1 MESASIPQPG
11 RKAAPSAPAAGSAP
25 AAKPAKKGGGF
36 IEEMGEFVVFSGQ
49 ALRALPASIRF
60 ASEVMRLNALIT
72 RRNTLLL
79 FMMSAFLGLS
89 ASNFGFFFLR
99 SIGASDFAG
108 ILPGLITPRQIAPQ
122 MFGYVFSGSVCCA
135 IAAELGAA
143 RIGEEIDAYE
153 AQGIDP
159 MELLVGTRIL
169 AVLLYVPLAAAVSM
183 LGCFAGSYLVIVL
196 ILHGNSGPQLIHTF
210 FSIFPSASLL
220 YCVITIF
227 LMTLQCVLVATF
239 YGMRDNGG
247 GPESVGTGVA
257 RSLAVNLVLMHF
269 VLSLAA
275 LVFYGGSLGVPIGD

>member
-1 MESASIPQPG
+1 MS
-11 RKAAPSAPAAGSAP
+11 
-25 AAKPAKKGGGF
+25 
-36 IEEMGEFVVFSGQ
+36 
-49 ALRALPASIRF
+49 
-60 ASEVMRLNALIT
+60 LNALIT

-159 MELLVGTRIL
+159 MEHLVGTRIM
-169 AVLLYVPLAAAVSM
+169 AVLLYVPMATALAL
-183 LGCFAGSYLVIVL
+183 LGCFGGSYFVVVIV
-196 ILHGNSGPQLIHTF
+196 LHGNSGPQLVHTF
-210 FSIFPSASLL
+210 FSIFPSASVF
-220 YCVITIF
+220 YCLITVF
-227 LMTLQCVLVATF
+227 LVTLQCILVATF
-239 YGMRDNGG
+239 YGMRDTGG
-247 GPESVGTGVA
+247 GPDAVGGAVA
-257 RSLAVNLVLMHF
+257 RSLAINLVLMHF

-275 LVFYGGSLGVPIGD
+275 LMFYGGSLGVPIGD